1 MNRVKSEGKLNAGAS
16 LSAEPLD
23 ASQGTLHAATT
34 AAACNC
40 GHQPMNIDDQQEM
53 HGHLEEKTKSLIWI
67 FLALICLC
75 FVILACTALWVKDSK
90 MCQIGL

>member
-34 AAACNC
+34 AAAE
-40 GHQPMNIDDQQEM
+40 PPTVNIEDETLSSWLTAEAQCLTRRWEDLDSSTCM
-53 HGHLEEKTKSLIWI
+53 DRGSLS
-67 FLALICLC
+67 AQ
-75 FVILACTALWVKDSK
+75 D
-90 MCQIGL
+90 